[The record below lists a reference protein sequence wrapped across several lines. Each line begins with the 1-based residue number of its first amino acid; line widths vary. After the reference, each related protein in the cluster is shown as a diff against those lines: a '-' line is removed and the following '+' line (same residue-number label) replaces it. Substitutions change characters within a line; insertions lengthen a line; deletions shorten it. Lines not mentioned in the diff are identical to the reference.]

1 MGNLGVALFYH
12 AIGAYLIYFYVDVVR
27 LDPALVGLAVST
39 AYGIWNA
46 VNDPLVGYLS
56 DRTKSRWGRRIPYI
70 MFGTPL
76 AALLFALVWTPPAPE
91 PLGES
96 YDLAMLAYLAVV
108 LALFDLAYTAV
119 SVPYISL
126 FPEMFEDLA
135 ERAEVSAYRQVSAMA
150 GCILAFALTPIL
162 ASQFSNWLGRV
173 RGWSIT
179 GAVLGLIGCAALL
192 TSLLGSRE
200 RREFWSEPQPPLLKA
215 FKTTFSNRT
224 FLAFEAANLMICYV
238 WSWLSAMVP
247 FIAKYALGVSE
258 GEVSILFLA
267 MFLSCA
273 ALYPLW
279 RRYAVRHGSKE
290 TLVISTTL
298 FVLLLSPFL
307 VVRELWQAVLVM
319 LALGAANSGIT
330 LVREVVLS
338 DVIDEDELMTGARRE
353 GMYFGVNAF
362 IERFSMVLVG
372 ASSASVFK
380 LSGYSP
386 VLKRQPP
393 TVELGVRLSVVLLP
407 LVALV
412 VFLLAMRFYP
422 LTRDKVVELRRRLNE
437 LHERKARRLAGEV
450 LLNDFEA

>member
-1 MGNLGVALFYH
+1 MAYGLGNLGVALFYH

-39 AYGIWNA
+39 AYGVWNA
-46 VNDPLVGYLS
+46 VNDPLIGYLS
-56 DRTKSRWGRRIPYI
+56 DRTRSRWGRRIPYI
-70 MFGTPL
+70 IFGAPL
-76 AALLFALVWTPPAPE
+76 AALLFALVWTPPTPE
-91 PLGES
+91 PLREP
-96 YDLAMLAYLAVV
+96 YDLAMLAYLAAV

-135 ERAEVSAYRQVSAMA
+135 ERAEVSMYRQVSAML

-162 ASQFSNWLGRV
+162 ASQFSSWLGRV
-173 RGWSIT
+173 RGWSVA
-179 GAVLGLIGCAALL
+179 GAVLGLVGCAAFMV
-192 TSLLGSRE
+192 SLLGSKE
-200 RREFWSEPQPPLLKA
+200 RREFWGEPQPPLLEA

-247 FIAKYALGVSE
+247 FITRYALGASE
-258 GEVSILFLA
+258 KEASVLFLA

-290 TLVISTTL
+290 TLVASTTL

-307 VVRELWQAVLVM
+307 VVRELWQAALAM

-338 DVIDEDELMTGARRE
+338 DVIDEDELKTGARRE
-353 GMYFGVNAF
+353 GTYFGVNTF
-362 IERFSMVLVG
+362 VERFSMVLVG
-372 ASSASVFK
+372 ASTAGVLG

-386 VLKRQPP
+386 SLERQPP
-393 TVELGVRLSVVLLP
+393 TVELGIRLGVVGLSLI
-407 LVALV
+407 ALA

-422 LTRDKVVELRRRLNE
+422 LTRDKVLEVRRRLSE
-437 LHERKARRLAGEV
+437 LHKEKAHRLAR
-450 LLNDFEA
+450 